1 VSAVEPTLAADA
13 GRPDEVVL
21 SVEDLRV
28 RFDTPAGEVKA
39 VDGVSFDVRAG
50 EVFAVIGESGSG
62 KSVTAMSI
70 LGLLPVP
77 PARIASGRVV
87 WGGTDLLTADEEQLR
102 EVRGNEIS
110 MIFQD
115 PLTALNPVHTVGRQI
130 GETVR
135 VHRGMN
141 KKEARAHA
149 IDMLGLVGIPK
160 PAERVDSYPHEFS
173 GGMRQ
178 RVMIA
183 MAIACRPKLLIA
195 DEPTTALDVTVQ
207 AQVLEVISSIKDEI
221 GSSVML
227 ITHDLGVV
235 AGLADRVLVM
245 YAGREVE
252 QGTVDEIFYGT
263 GHPYTLGLMASL
275 PRLDDVDGEPLRPIP
290 GAPPSLL
297 RVPSGCAFHPRC
309 EFAVAGRCDT
319 EDPVARE
326 VAGDHRSACLRHDEV
341 PELGASR

>member
-1 VSAVEPTLAADA
+1 MSVVEPAAAPGPD
-13 GRPDEVVL
+13 RPAEVLL

-28 RFDTPAGEVKA
+28 RFDTSEGEVRA

-77 PARIASGRVV
+77 PARIASGRVL
-87 WGGTDLLTADEEQLR
+87 WDGTDLLAADAEHLR
-102 EVRGNEIS
+102 QVRGNEIA

-135 VHRGMN
+135 VHRGMS

-149 IDMLGLVGIPK
+149 VDMLGLVGIPR
-160 PAERVDSYPHEFS
+160 PAERVDAYPHEFS

-183 MAIACRPKLLIA
+183 MAIACSPRLLIA

-207 AQVLEVISSIKDEI
+207 AQVLEVISNIKDEI
-221 GSSVML
+221 GSAVML

-235 AGLADRVLVM
+235 AGLADRVLV
-245 YAGREVE
+245 
-252 QGTVDEIFYGT
+252 
-263 GHPYTLGLMASL
+263 
-275 PRLDDVDGEPLRPIP
+275 
-290 GAPPSLL
+290 
-297 RVPSGCAFHPRC
+297 
-309 EFAVAGRCDT
+309 
-319 EDPVARE
+319 
-326 VAGDHRSACLRHDEV
+326 
-341 PELGASR
+341 

>member
-1 VSAVEPTLAADA
+1 MSTVEPTVADGT
-13 GRPDEVVL
+13 GRPDQVVL

-50 EVFAVIGESGSG
+50 EVFAIIGESGSG

-87 WGGTDLLTADEEQLR
+87 WEGTDLLAADAEQLR
-102 EVRGNEIS
+102 NVRGNEIS

-135 VHRGMN
+135 VHRGMS

-149 IDMLGLVGIPK
+149 VDMLGLVGIPK

-207 AQVLEVISSIKDEI
+207 AQVLEVINDIKDEI
-221 GSSVML
+221 GSSVVL

-235 AGLADRVLVM
+235 AGLADRVMVM

-263 GHPYTLGLMASL
+263 SHPYTLGLMASL

-297 RVPSGCAFHPRC
+297 RVPPGCAFHPRC
-309 EFAVAGRCDT
+309 EFAVPGRCDT
-319 EDPVARE
+319 GDPVVRS
-326 VAGDHRSACLRHDEV
+326 VRGDHRSACLRVDEV
-341 PELGASR
+341 PELGDGS